1 MILFLDEERA
11 YLYWV
16 THHRGGYVLDCHR
29 KPAPAHLVLHR
40 ATCPKI
46 KHLEHKKTH
55 WTTGQHMKVC
65 SLDAGPL
72 RAWAVEQA
80 DAEPTDCPECFAV
93 PELHPSD
100 EPAHLTKLD
109 KEILD
114 FVLEAA
120 TLHLDDN
127 LGAYWLSVGMIAKC
141 FDKTPAQL
149 SAALERLVA
158 DGLLTTTEP
167 LVPAE
172 EPPLDCGLIP
182 TVAAMKTLASFEE
195 RTDSEIKRELRGLRR
210 G

>member
-11 YLYWV
+11 YLYWA
-16 THHRGGYVLDCHR
+16 THHRSGYVLDCQR
-29 KPAPAHLVLHR
+29 KPTSKHLVLHR
-40 ATCPKI
+40 ASCSMI
-46 KHLEHKKTH
+46 KLSERKKSH

-72 RAWAVEQA
+72 RAWAVEQT
-80 DAEPTDCPECFAV
+80 DAEPIDCPECFAV
-93 PELHPSD
+93 PAMQPGA

-127 LGAYWLSVGMIAKC
+127 MGAYWLSIGMVGKC
-141 FDKTPAQL
+141 LDKTSAQL
-149 SAALERLVA
+149 SAALHRLVQ

-167 LVPAE
+167 LPADA
-172 EPPLDCGLIP
+172 PTVTCGLIP
-182 TVAAMKTLASFEE
+182 TVTAMKTLASFAGHS
-195 RTDSEIKRELRGLRR
+195 DAEIRCELRSLSRE
-210 G
+210 